1 MINVRFILEAVW
13 WLYHYF
19 LLMRAV
25 KFTAAVKITVVKI
38 TAVKIT
44 AKAKAKAML

>member
-1 MINVRFILEAVW
+1 
-13 WLYHYF
+13 
-19 LLMRAV
+19 MRAV
-25 KFTAAVKITVVKI
+25 KFTAAVKNTVVKI